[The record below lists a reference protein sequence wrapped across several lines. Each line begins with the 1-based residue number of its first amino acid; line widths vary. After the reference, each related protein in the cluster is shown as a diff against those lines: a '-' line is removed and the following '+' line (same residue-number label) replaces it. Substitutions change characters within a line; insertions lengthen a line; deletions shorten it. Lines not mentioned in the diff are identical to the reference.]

1 MWEMTVHRFFY
12 YTKGRE
18 MAKRYYW
25 LKLKDDFFT
34 DKRIKKLRR
43 IAGGDTY
50 TIIYLKMMMKCMNND
65 GILEYEGIED
75 NFADEL
81 ALDLDEDA
89 DNVQITVN
97 FLMRAGLLEEMGEN
111 RFLMAE
117 VPELIGS
124 ETSSAQRV
132 RDHRERQKAG
142 LIESGSQAKTNAQ
155 RQKMFR
161 AKEKCK
167 EKQHVPFIEDY
178 VNNKRYG
185 GNYYIVIKRDK
196 YKCACCGSIENLCVH
211 HIDGYDEN
219 KPENNNE
226 NKLITLCRKCHSNIH
241 AGAKIDEDILESI
254 DYYSNEM
261 LPGNTDVTEVKQLC
275 NVEKEIDKDKDK
287 EIEKDKDTDTD
298 KDKRKKEKIKH
309 TYGVYKH
316 VRLTDDDY
324 KRLCDEYGDIKTGEC
339 ITFLDEY
346 IEMKPKYKANN
357 HYLCIR
363 KWVADAVEEHKQK
376 HQNRANSSGYTSN
389 NKVADQLNDFY
400 SMINQWV
407 SESEAKA

>member
-1 MWEMTVHRFFY
+1 
-12 YTKGRE
+12 

-89 DNVQITVN
+89 DNVQVTVN

-124 ETSSAQRV
+124 ETASAQRV
-132 RDHRERQKAG
+132 RDFR
-142 LIESGSQAKTNAQ
+142 N
-155 RQKMFR
+155 RQKML
-161 AKEKCK
+161 
-167 EKQHVPFIEDY
+167 Q
-178 VNNKRYG
+178 
-185 GNYYIVIKRDK
+185 
-196 YKCACCGSIENLCVH
+196 S
-211 HIDGYDEN
+211 
-219 KPENNNE
+219 
-226 NKLITLCRKCHSNIH
+226 
-241 AGAKIDEDILESI
+241 
-254 DYYSNEM
+254 
-261 LPGNTDVTEVKQLC
+261 NTDVTEVKQSC
-275 NVEKEIDKDKDK
+275 SAEKEIDKDKD
-287 EIEKDKDTDTD
+287 IEKDKDTDKD

-363 KWVADAVEEHKQK
+363 KWVADAVEEHKQR
-376 HQNRANSSGYTSN
+376 HQNRTNSSGSAYIDAIN
-389 NKVADQLNDFY
+389 NRMQVVDDWLKEYGNND
-400 SMINQWV
+400 
-407 SESEAKA
+407 

>member
-1 MWEMTVHRFFY
+1 
-12 YTKGRE
+12 

-111 RFLMAE
+111 RFLMSE

-124 ETSSAQRV
+124 ETASAQRV
-132 RDHRERQKAG
+132 RDFRNRQK
-142 LIESGSQAKTNAQ
+142 
-155 RQKMFR
+155 
-161 AKEKCK
+161 
-167 EKQHVPFIEDY
+167 
-178 VNNKRYG
+178 
-185 GNYYIVIKRDK
+185 
-196 YKCACCGSIENLCVH
+196 
-211 HIDGYDEN
+211 
-219 KPENNNE
+219 
-226 NKLITLCRKCHSNIH
+226 TLQS
-241 AGAKIDEDILESI
+241 
-254 DYYSNEM
+254 
-261 LPGNTDVTEVKQLC
+261 NTDVTEVKQLC
-275 NVEKEIDKDKDK
+275 SVEKEIDKDKDK
-287 EIEKDKDTDTD
+287 DKEIDKDKDTEKDKDKDKD

-316 VRLTDDDY
+316 VRLTDDEY

-346 IEMKPKYKANN
+346 MEMKDYKAKS

-363 KWVADAVEEHKQK
+363 KWVAEAVEEHKQR
-376 HQNRANSSGYTSN
+376 HQNRANSSGSAYIDAIN
-389 NKVADQLNDFY
+389 NRMQVADDWLKEYGNND
-400 SMINQWV
+400 
-407 SESEAKA
+407 

>member
-1 MWEMTVHRFFY
+1 
-12 YTKGRE
+12 

-124 ETSSAQRV
+124 ETASAQRV
-132 RDHRERQKAG
+132 RDFR
-142 LIESGSQAKTNAQ
+142 N
-155 RQKMFR
+155 RQKML
-161 AKEKCK
+161 
-167 EKQHVPFIEDY
+167 Q
-178 VNNKRYG
+178 
-185 GNYYIVIKRDK
+185 
-196 YKCACCGSIENLCVH
+196 S
-211 HIDGYDEN
+211 
-219 KPENNNE
+219 
-226 NKLITLCRKCHSNIH
+226 
-241 AGAKIDEDILESI
+241 
-254 DYYSNEM
+254 
-261 LPGNTDVTEVKQLC
+261 NTDVTEEKQSC
-275 NVEKEIDKDKDK
+275 SVEKEIDKDKDK
-287 EIEKDKDTDTD
+287 EIEKDKDKDTDKD

-346 IEMKPKYKANN
+346 IEMKPRYKANN

-376 HQNRANSSGYTSN
+376 RQNRSNSSGSAYIDAINGRMKVVDDWLKEYGN
-389 NKVADQLNDFY
+389 ND
-400 SMINQWV
+400 
-407 SESEAKA
+407 

>member
-1 MWEMTVHRFFY
+1 MAVFY
-12 YTKGRE
+12 YTKGE
-18 MAKRYYW
+18 KMAKRYYW

-117 VPELIGS
+117 VPELVGS
-124 ETSSAQRV
+124 ESTSAQRV
-132 RDHRERQKAG
+132 RDFRSKQK
-142 LIESGSQAKTNAQ
+142 
-155 RQKMFR
+155 
-161 AKEKCK
+161 
-167 EKQHVPFIEDY
+167 
-178 VNNKRYG
+178 
-185 GNYYIVIKRDK
+185 
-196 YKCACCGSIENLCVH
+196 
-211 HIDGYDEN
+211 
-219 KPENNNE
+219 
-226 NKLITLCRKCHSNIH
+226 TLQC
-241 AGAKIDEDILESI
+241 
-254 DYYSNEM
+254 
-261 LPGNTDVTEVKQLC
+261 NTDVTEVKQLC

-287 EIEKDKDTDTD
+287 DKEIEKDKDTDKD

-324 KRLCDEYGDIKTGEC
+324 KKLCDEYGDIKTGEC
-339 ITFLDEY
+339 ITYLDEY
-346 IEMKPKYKANN
+346 IEMKPRYKANN

-376 HQNRANSSGYTSN
+376 HQNRSNSSGSAYIDAINGRMQVVDDWLKEYGN
-389 NKVADQLNDFY
+389 ND
-400 SMINQWV
+400 
-407 SESEAKA
+407 

>member
-1 MWEMTVHRFFY
+1 
-12 YTKGRE
+12 

-65 GILEYEGIED
+65 GILEYEGIESS
-75 NFADEL
+75 FADEL

-97 FLMRAGLLEEMGEN
+97 FLMQAGLLEEMGEN
-111 RFLMAE
+111 HFLMTE

-132 RDHRERQKAG
+132 RDFRSKQKA
-142 LIESGSQAKTNAQ
+142 LQ
-155 RQKMFR
+155 
-161 AKEKCK
+161 C
-167 EKQHVPFIEDY
+167 
-178 VNNKRYG
+178 
-185 GNYYIVIKRDK
+185 
-196 YKCACCGSIENLCVH
+196 
-211 HIDGYDEN
+211 
-219 KPENNNE
+219 
-226 NKLITLCRKCHSNIH
+226 
-241 AGAKIDEDILESI
+241 
-254 DYYSNEM
+254 
-261 LPGNTDVTEVKQLC
+261 NTDVTDMKHLC
-275 NVEKEIDKDKDK
+275 NVDIDKEKDKDKEIDKDTDKEIDKDKIK
-287 EIEKDKDTDTD
+287 EKDKEKDEIKGYGKDTVSIPYAYANTQNA
-298 KDKRKKEKIKH
+298 KNVKKPKPVKH
-309 TYGVYKH
+309 IYGVYHH

-346 IEMKPKYKANN
+346 IEMKPSYKANN

-363 KWVADAVEEHKQK
+363 KWVADAVEEHKRK
-376 HQNRANSSGYTSN
+376 HQNRANSSGSAYIDAINGRMQVVDDWLKEYGN
-389 NKVADQLNDFY
+389 ND
-400 SMINQWV
+400 
-407 SESEAKA
+407 

>member
-1 MWEMTVHRFFY
+1 
-12 YTKGRE
+12 

-132 RDHRERQKAG
+132 RDFRSKQKTLQCNTNVTEVKQKA
-142 LIESGSQAKTNAQ
+142 LPSNTN
-155 RQKMFR
+155 
-161 AKEKCK
+161 
-167 EKQHVPFIEDY
+167 
-178 VNNKRYG
+178 
-185 GNYYIVIKRDK
+185 
-196 YKCACCGSIENLCVH
+196 
-211 HIDGYDEN
+211 
-219 KPENNNE
+219 
-226 NKLITLCRKCHSNIH
+226 
-241 AGAKIDEDILESI
+241 
-254 DYYSNEM
+254 
-261 LPGNTDVTEVKQLC
+261 VTEVKQLC

-287 EIEKDKDTDTD
+287 DIEKDKDTDTDTDKD

-346 IEMKPKYKANN
+346 IEMKPKYKVNN

-363 KWVADAVEEHKQK
+363 KWVAEAVEEHKQR
-376 HQNRANSSGYTSN
+376 HQNRSNSSGSTYIDAIN
-389 NKVADQLNDFY
+389 NRMQTIDKWLEEYKNND
-400 SMINQWV
+400 
-407 SESEAKA
+407 